1 MSSTMPSKCIIYF
14 YGNLVRPTTVLE
26 IEIVESIFLGGSSSN
41 HFYVNDITEY
51 ASEVRCLYGNLVR
64 PTTEYSRLE

>member
-1 MSSTMPSKCIIYF
+1 MYNLFVWQSSAPHD
-14 YGNLVRPTTVLE
+14 RVLE

-64 PTTEYSRLE
+64 PTIPLKYEYISAI